1 MSTKPARGKAIVTG
15 ASAGIG
21 EAIARRLAADGAKVV
36 LVGRN
41 QVELERVAEAIR
53 AEGGEAFPF
62 AGELA
67 EPDTAG
73 RIVDTALEAMG
84 GIDILV
90 NCASLTINRDFFAL
104 SDDEWQAG
112 FDVKLFAAIRLIR
125 EAWPA
130 LREGRGSVIN
140 IGGAGARTP
149 HPISVMSAASSS
161 ALAAVTKAL
170 AETGV
175 AEGVQV
181 NAIHPGLVRTP
192 RIERTFAAGADS
204 EADIEQALK
213 ASSNRVGT
221 IRPGQPEDV
230 ASLVAYIVSPAG
242 EMLQGAIID
251 LDGGM
256 TKGM

>member
-1 MSTKPARGKAIVTG
+1 MVVSRNRAVVTG

-21 EAIARRLAADGAKVV
+21 EAIARRLAADGAQVL

-41 QVELERVAEAIR
+41 EAELARVASAIR
-53 AEGGEAFPF
+53 SEGGAAFPF
-62 AGELA
+62 AGELT
-67 EPDTAG
+67 ETETAG
-73 RIVDTALEAMG
+73 RIVSAALEAMG
-84 GIDILV
+84 GIDMLV
-90 NCASLTINRDFFAL
+90 NCASQTINRDIFTLTDEEWHTGFEVKFFAAL
-104 SDDEWQAG
+104 
-112 FDVKLFAAIRLIR
+112 RLIR

-130 LREGRGSVIN
+130 LKEGRGSVVN

-149 HPISVMSAASSS
+149 HPVSAMSAASSS

-170 AETGV
+170 AEAGITD
-175 AEGVQV
+175 GVQV

-192 RIERTFAAGADS
+192 RIERTFADGAGS
-204 EADIEQALK
+204 EDAIEAALK
-213 ASSNRVGT
+213 ASSERSGT
-221 IRPGQPEDV
+221 VRTGSPEDV

>member
-1 MSTKPARGKAIVTG
+1 VSTKPARGKAIVTG

-21 EAIARRLAADGAKVV
+21 EAIVRRLAADGAKVV
-36 LVGRN
+36 LVGRD
-41 QVELERVAEAIR
+41 QAELERVAETIR

-204 EADIEQALK
+204 EAHVEQALK
-213 ASSNRVGT
+213 ASSTRVGS

>member
-1 MSTKPARGKAIVTG
+1 MTRGKAIVTG

-21 EAIARRLAADGAKVV
+21 EAIARRLAADGAQVL

-41 QVELERVAEAIR
+41 EAELARVADAIR
-53 AEGGEAFPF
+53 ADGGTAFPF
-62 AGELA
+62 SGELA
-67 EPDTAG
+67 DPETAN
-73 RIVDTALEAMG
+73 RIVAAALEAMG
-84 GIDILV
+84 GIDMLV
-90 NCASLTINRDFFAL
+90 NCASQTINRDIFTLTDEEWHEGFEVKFFAAL
-104 SDDEWQAG
+104 
-112 FDVKLFAAIRLIR
+112 RLIR

-130 LREGRGSVIN
+130 LREGRGAVVN

-149 HPISVMSAASSS
+149 HPVSAMSAASSS

-170 AETGV
+170 AEAGI
-175 AEGVQV
+175 ADGVQV

-192 RIERTFAAGADS
+192 RIERTFAAGAGS
-204 EADIEQALK
+204 EVDVEAALK
-213 ASSNRVGT
+213 ASSDRVGT
-221 IRPGQPEDV
+221 VRAGRPEDV
-230 ASLVAYIVSPAG
+230 ASLVAYVVSPAG

>member
-1 MSTKPARGKAIVTG
+1 VFTQLNRQKAIVTG

-21 EAIARRLAADGAKVV
+21 EAIARRLAADGAQVL

-41 QVELERVAEAIR
+41 EAELGRVATAIR
-53 AEGGEAFPF
+53 TAGGEAFPF
-62 AGELA
+62 ACDLA
-67 EPDTAG
+67 ERESAS
-73 RIVDTALEAMG
+73 RIVEAALDRMS
-84 GIDILV
+84 GIDMLV
-90 NCASLTINRDFFAL
+90 NCASQTINRDFFKLA
-104 SDDEWQAG
+104 DDEWALG
-112 FDVKLFAAIRLIR
+112 FEVKLFAAIRLIR

-130 LREGRGSVIN
+130 LKERRGSVVN

-149 HPISVMSAASSS
+149 HLMSVMSAASSS

-170 AETGV
+170 AEAGI
-175 AEGVQV
+175 EDGVQV

-192 RIERTFAAGADS
+192 RIERTFAAGAGSTGEVEQLLKLSS
-204 EADIEQALK
+204 ERA
-213 ASSNRVGT
+213 GT
-221 IRPGQPEDV
+221 IRPGRPEDV
-230 ASLVAYIVSPAG
+230 AALVAYVVSPAG